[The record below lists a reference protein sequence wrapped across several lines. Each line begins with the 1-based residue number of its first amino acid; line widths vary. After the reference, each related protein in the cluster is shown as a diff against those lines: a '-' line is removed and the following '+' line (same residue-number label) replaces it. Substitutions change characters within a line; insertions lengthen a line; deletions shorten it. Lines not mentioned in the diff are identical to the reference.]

1 MGTADSMDGAETNGN
16 NQGDNCLS
24 VIIRYAELCHIN
36 AKANLGV
43 EKKSNHCCLEIVIC
57 FSSFVKSSA

>member
-24 VIIRYAELCHIN
+24 VIIRYAETF
-36 AKANLGV
+36 
-43 EKKSNHCCLEIVIC
+43 VILM
-57 FSSFVKSSA
+57 